1 MAYEKYITRNGKVYG
16 PYVYHSRRVDGKVV
30 SEYCGP
36 NGKKTKTAKKKV
48 VKSYERKK
56 ETFPPKRQVSGK
68 IRLPK
73 LRLLAVFGMFAV
85 LLLVLGLLIFPSQ
98 LTGKSIVDFEGVIVA
113 DKLTGNLH
121 LTLVGGELI
130 PVDSKLIIKNEN
142 LSYEFVL
149 SELFKEE
156 TIIGDFFL
164 AGSNLVGSGEGFG
177 LLGKKEETPEVSF
190 KILIEP
196 SFSSGSGGE
205 ESEVEEPVIEEN
217 ETVSTP
223 AVNDSEIEEPVIED
237 NKTVEKS
244 ESNMSTEESVEEIVT
259 EEIVEESVTEQPEIE
274 EIVEELV
281 VEESE
286 SEEPIVEEIET
297 EETIEEPVI
306 EESEPEEPVEEASPI
321 GGILSNIF
329 NVILTGRVVD
339 EPTTIQ
345 GSVMKGEE
353 FTYNIP
359 AGAKATIVPGSVVT
373 SSENLSE
380 KDLTLIIEDGVLKVV
395 TDYSKIETGFG
406 EDYLTDEKV
415 VFETNSQ
422 EEGIDLVEGSLE
434 FSIEFNGSEIVNYKT
449 NLLKNDSIEM
459 EKNKTVP
466 ETAEEIFNKTNI
478 TIESDFVN
486 VSLTEEEKVVLRRE
500 FKLIVV
506 NTTAS
511 NYKDK
516 VLVDFKL
523 GDYSMSNSYDLSL
536 SDSKIKELI
545 EKDRLIWLKDLARE
559 LGAAPTVT
567 ERREDLDSLFPV
579 M

>member
-36 NGKKTKTAKKKV
+36 NGKKTKAVKKKV

-56 ETFPPKRQVSGK
+56 ETFPPKRQVPGK
-68 IRLPK
+68 VRLPK
-73 LRLLAVFGMFAV
+73 LRLFAVFGMFAV

-156 TIIGDFFL
+156 TIVGDFFL
-164 AGSNLVGSGEGFG
+164 TGSNLGGTGEGFG
-177 LLGKKEETPEVSF
+177 LLGKKEETPEVYF

-196 SFSSGSGGE
+196 SDGSGAGTGE
-205 ESEVEEPVIEEN
+205 PEIEEPVIEEN
-217 ETVSTP
+217 ETISAPIVNESITEEP
-223 AVNDSEIEEPVIED
+223 AIEENETVEESENDTSAIEESEKEIMTEEIIEEP
-237 NKTVEKS
+237 
-244 ESNMSTEESVEEIVT
+244 
-259 EEIVEESVTEQPEIE
+259 
-274 EIVEELV
+274 V

-286 SEEPIVEEIET
+286 SEESTVEEPIVEEIET
-297 EETIEEPVI
+297 EETVEEPVI

-329 NVILTGRVVD
+329 NAILTGRVVD

-406 EDYLTDEKV
+406 EDYLTDEKII
-415 VFETNSQ
+415 FETSS
-422 EEGIDLVEGSLE
+422 EKEGVDLVEGDLE
-434 FSIEFNGSEIVNYKT
+434 FLIEFNGSEIVNYKT
-449 NLLKNDSIEM
+449 TLLKNDSIEV
-459 EKNKTVP
+459 EENKTVP

-478 TIESDFVN
+478 TIESDFAN
-486 VSLTEEEKVVLRRE
+486 VSLTEDEKVVLRRE

-559 LGAAPTVT
+559 LGAAPTT
-567 ERREDLDSLFPV
+567 AERREDLDSLFPV